1 MNGHARLAALLL
13 ALTLLTGCV
22 ERRFVITVDPPGAV
36 VYCNGDNL
44 GVAGLAPGGGLDK
57 FFVYY
62 GKYRFT
68 IVKDGYVTLTTEELV
83 ATPWYEVPP
92 LDFFSENVYPFRVS
106 DVRRLHFKLEK
117 ATKENGANLLNQSL
131 PLMEKTNQIVSP
143 VAPPP
148 PPGTT
153 GCVPVI
159 LAQPTVVPPAQP
171 SVLPPTPATGLPPTP
186 PAGLPPA
193 SSPATSSSGPGN
205 SALR

>member
-36 VYCNGDNL
+36 VYCNGDYL
-44 GVAGLAPGGGLDK
+44 GVAGSAPGGGLDK

-68 IVKDGYVTLTTEELV
+68 IVKDGYVTLTSEELV
-83 ATPWYEVPP
+83 ATPWYEYPP
-92 LDFFSENVYPFRVS
+92 LDFLSENVYPFRVS

-117 ATKENGANLLNQSL
+117 ATKGNAADLLNQSI

-143 VAPPP
+143 AAPPP
-148 PPGTT
+148 RPGAT
-153 GCVPVI
+153 GSVPVI
-159 LAQPTVVPPAQP
+159 PAQPT
-171 SVLPPTPATGLPPTP
+171 VLPPTPASGLPPTP

-193 SSPATSSSGPGN
+193 PSPATSSSGTGN
-205 SALR
+205 STPR